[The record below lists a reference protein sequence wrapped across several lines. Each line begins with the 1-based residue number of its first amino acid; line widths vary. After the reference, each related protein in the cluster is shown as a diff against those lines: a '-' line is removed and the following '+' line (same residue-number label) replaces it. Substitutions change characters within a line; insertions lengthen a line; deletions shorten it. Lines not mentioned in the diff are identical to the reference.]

1 MNKAYKIL
9 AALGFAVSIFS
20 AGQADAMVV
29 SGISQ
34 SMTIAD
40 KTDGDGSG
48 WTKNKICF

>member
-9 AALGFAVSIFS
+9 AALGVAVSIFS

-40 KTDGDGSG
+40 KTVMATDQDGQ
-48 WTKNKICF
+48 KI